1 MEVIGCCKTELWL
14 LSGIMNLLQFCLFLA
29 FLQLLVLLLKC
40 PLEKGTHEFLVLLN
54 SGLRLWEMAFSD
66 LPSNGM
72 KSLTSYF
79 MEWDSVEW
87 DFVLHYIHS
96 LILYFVHGG
105 MGCSILPF
113 IWILYLGWAVPM
125 LHKRD
130 GRDNTEYTPDVEGI
144 INGNQYGGWQQ
155 NKVFVLGGRP
165 SSKYHLILLQY
176 FHLENLQS
184 DIYVIEPPA
193 SLLTTIKCYTLIL
206 MFNKWMALL
215 FQHCYCLLLHQS

>member
-1 MEVIGCCKTELWL
+1 M
-14 LSGIMNLLQFCLFLA
+14 
-29 FLQLLVLLLKC
+29 
-40 PLEKGTHEFLVLLN
+40 
-54 SGLRLWEMAFSD
+54 
-66 LPSNGM
+66 
-72 KSLTSYF
+72 
-79 MEWDSVEW
+79 EW

-96 LILYFVHGG
+96 LILYFVQGG

-113 IWILYLGWAVPM
+113 IWILYLGWAVPK

-165 SSKYHLILLQY
+165 SSKFHLILLQY

-184 DIYVIEPPA
+184 DIYIIEPPA

-215 FQHCYCLLLHQS
+215 FQHCYCLLPTPIIMSLRHIRK